1 MLSPQFVHMI
11 VCLSITSIA
20 QIGMNGFQSKFVG
33 SWAMVKQRNDS
44 ILEVIWPSCHATC
57 AIFSLFLSMK
67 PYKTMKMQNS
77 K

>member
-33 SWAMVKQRNDS
+33 SWTMVKQRNDS

-57 AIFSLFLSMK
+57 AIFPFSFHEAIQDDEDAK
-67 PYKTMKMQNS
+67 F
-77 K
+77 